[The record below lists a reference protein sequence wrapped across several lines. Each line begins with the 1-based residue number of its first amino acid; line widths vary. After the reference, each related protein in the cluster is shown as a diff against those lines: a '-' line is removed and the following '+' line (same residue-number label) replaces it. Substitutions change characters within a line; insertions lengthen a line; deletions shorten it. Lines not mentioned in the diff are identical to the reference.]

1 MSSRFSL
8 PKKEDSPRA
17 DPDAVRSF
25 AAAAKHRDQTR
36 PWEKH
41 DPEALPRYNVAVRVN
56 DYHLEMLRFL
66 AKHDDVS
73 QQKVLNRILVPILE
87 ERIEQILEGQ

>member
-1 MSSRFSL
+1 MSNRFSL
-8 PKKEDSPRA
+8 PKVKEEPPKA

-25 AAAAKHRDQTR
+25 AAAAKHRDQAK

-41 DPEALPRYNVAVRVN
+41 DPEAPPRYNVAVRLN
-56 DYHLEMLRFL
+56 DYHLEVLRFL

-73 QQKVLNRILVPILE
+73 QQKVLNRILIPVLE
-87 ERIEQILEGQ
+87 ERIEQLSES